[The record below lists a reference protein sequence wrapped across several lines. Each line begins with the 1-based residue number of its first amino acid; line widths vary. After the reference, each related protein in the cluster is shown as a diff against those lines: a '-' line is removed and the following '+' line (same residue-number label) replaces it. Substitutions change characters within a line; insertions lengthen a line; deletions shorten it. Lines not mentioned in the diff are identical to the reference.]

1 MDELVR
7 MVTQKTGISE
17 AQARQ
22 AVEVV
27 LNQLKQYLPG
37 PIGSQLDG
45 LMSGNKGLKDLSSMG
60 DALKGGDL
68 GGMFGGKK
76 K

>member
-7 MVTQKTGISE
+7 MVSQKVGIPE

-27 LNQLKQYLPG
+27 LRQLKQHLPD

-45 LMSGNKGLKDLSSMG
+45 LISGNKSLNDLSSLG
-60 DALKGGDL
+60 DMLKGGDL
-68 GGMFGGKK
+68 GGLFGGKK
-76 K
+76 